1 MWLRSADRCSGAL
14 VVALLCACPGTDD
27 DDDGAGTTTDVDSS
41 SSAAETSSTSAAS
54 SDESSSS
61 GGSTGE
67 VVIDYATMIQPI
79 WNSAC
84 TCHLQGPSGTMT
96 ATVLTL
102 NEDVSYM
109 NLVYTASEQA
119 PELDRIVPND
129 SAASYLWRKLQGT
142 QVEAGGSGT
151 AMPQIGELTEEQ
163 LQLIQDW
170 ILAGA
175 MP

>member
-1 MWLRSADRCSGAL
+1 MWLRSTDRCSGVL
-14 VVALLCACPGTDD
+14 VVALLCACPGSD
-27 DDDGAGTTTDVDSS
+27 DDDGAGPSTGSESSSGAVDSS
-41 SSAAETSSTSAAS
+41 STS
-54 SDESSSS
+54 ESSSEAS
-61 GGSTGE
+61 SSEGSTGE

-102 NEDVSYM
+102 NEDVSYS
-109 NLVYTASEQA
+109 NLVYVASEQA
-119 PELDRIVPND
+119 PQLDRIVPND